1 MKILNLLLLV
11 VILTGCG
18 NNPKK
23 INPLVSNFSAV
34 ELCKQYTLSLY
45 SASDYRGSL
54 IIEELT
60 KRQISVDDCNKSDFS
75 KYIKDNMKV
84 VVPRQRLYTSES
96 SDEISKLKKD
106 IKKLQNETSRLEIER
121 IIDYNNNQLENI
133 KKERSRR
140 EERLQLKN
148 R

>member
-1 MKILNLLLLV
+1 MKIFNLLLLV
-11 VILTGCG
+11 VILAGCG

-23 INPLVSNFSAV
+23 INSTVSNFSAS

-45 SASDYRGSL
+45 GASDYRGSL

-60 KRQISVDDCNKSDFS
+60 KRRIFVDDCNKSDFS
-75 KYIKDNMKV
+75 KFIKENMQV
-84 VVPRQRLYTSES
+84 VVPRQRSYTSES

-106 IKKLQNETSRLEIER
+106 IQKLQNETSRLETER
-121 IIDYNNNQLENI
+121 IINYNNNQLENI
-133 KKERSRR
+133 IKERSRR
-140 EERLQLKN
+140 EESLRLKN

>member
-1 MKILNLLLLV
+1 MKNFNLLLLAI
-11 VILTGCG
+11 ILTGCA

-23 INPLVSNFSAV
+23 INSIISNFSAV

-45 SASDYRGSL
+45 GASDYRGSS

-60 KRQISVDDCNKSDFS
+60 KRRISVDDCNKTDFS

-84 VVPRQRLYTSES
+84 AVPRQRSYTSES

-106 IKKLQNETSRLEIER
+106 IKKLQNETSRLETER
-121 IIDYNNNQLENI
+121 IIDYNNNQLKNI
-133 KKERSRR
+133 LNERSRR
-140 EERLQLKN
+140 EERLRLKN